1 MSKKTLYLLGILFT
15 IVVGCI
21 LYYKLCNADCI
32 FSIESDKDSNA
43 IAVEPI
49 DNSTKTLFVLKDNSG
64 TLNINNTESLNFK
77 ASRFEILEPISNSV
91 NESIIEIKN
100 YMLEDS
106 LKAFH
111 ITGLY
116 TAKEI
121 NNSAFPNL
129 GLARASAI
137 KNYFV
142 STGIPAKRMDVYG
155 EIDNNLIPDNNS
167 IYYGPLK
174 MSISDIDDD
183 HLTKH
188 EAILALGEEIKNNP
202 IVLNFDSAAS
212 SVDLTPE
219 QRVKFVNISRY
230 VDKAENARIHIIGHT
245 DNTGDAGSNEILG
258 QKRADF
264 IKRYFMGNAI
274 LESHIITSSKGQTDP
289 IADNSTEDGR
299 LQNRRVV
306 ITITN

>member
-15 IVVGCI
+15 IVVGTI
-21 LYYKLCNADCI
+21 LNYKLCNEDCFFSSSNTENSEIAD
-32 FSIESDKDSNA
+32 
-43 IAVEPI
+43 EPI
-49 DNSTKTLFVLKDNSG
+49 DNSTKTPFVLQDNSG
-64 TLNINNTESLNFK
+64 SLNVNINESLNFK
-77 ASRFEILEPISNSV
+77 ASSFEILEPLSNDV
-91 NESIIEIKN
+91 NDGIIKIKN

-106 LKAFH
+106 LKALH

-116 TAKEI
+116 TGKEF

-142 STGIPAKRMDVYG
+142 STGIPAKRIDVYS
-155 EIDNNLIPDNNS
+155 EIDNSLIPDNTGV
-167 IYYGPLK
+167 YYGPLK
-174 MSISDIDDD
+174 LSMSDIDDE
-183 HLTKH
+183 HLAKQ
-188 EAILALGEEIKNNP
+188 EAILALGEDIKNNP
-202 IVLNFDSAAS
+202 IVLYFDTAS
-212 SVDLTPE
+212 SSVELTPE
-219 QRVKFVNISRY
+219 QRIKFINISKY
-230 VDKAENARIHIIGHT
+230 VDKADNAQIHIIGHT
-245 DNTGDAGSNEILG
+245 DNTGDAASNEKLG

-274 LESHIITSSKGQTDP
+274 LESHIITSSKGQSEP
-289 IADNSTEDGR
+289 IADNSTEEGR